1 MPAGFTALTPKA
13 MNDQGDVVGVMGSAY
28 GTSIPFLYTGGVV
41 YDLTTLSSLLV
52 GAQPVGI
59 NSARQIVLN
68 CAGPNSVESCLATPQ
83 IIVPPTAPFG
93 HIDTPANDSSGIAGA
108 LSVTGWALS
117 SPAVNNVGL
126 WRETVPNEYACVP
139 QPKDECLVFLGNA
152 AITPGTRPDVAQT
165 YPGYSYNTAGWGL
178 QLLTNELPDANGKS
192 GMGNGTYRIHAIA
205 ANTAGQS
212 TDMGTIAITVDN
224 ADSVLPFGTIDTPTQ
239 GGTASG
245 TAFVNFGWA
254 VTPQPDLIPLD
265 GSTITVYIDNLPVGH
280 PVYNNYRVD
289 IATLFP
295 GLQNSGGAVG
305 YFYIDTTKLTNGL
318 HTISWLA
325 RDNAGNA
332 AGLGSRYF
340 NVQN

>member
-1 MPAGFTALTPKA
+1 
-13 MNDQGDVVGVMGSAY
+13 
-28 GTSIPFLYTGGVV
+28 
-41 YDLTTLSSLLV
+41 
-52 GAQPVGI
+52 
-59 NSARQIVLN
+59 
-68 CAGPNSVESCLATPQ
+68 
-83 IIVPPTAPFG
+83 
-93 HIDTPANDSSGIAGA
+93 
-108 LSVTGWALS
+108 
-117 SPAVNNVGL
+117 L

-165 YPGYSYNTAGWGL
+165 DPGYSYNTAGWGL

-212 TDMGTIAITVDN
+212 TDMGTIAISVDN

-295 GLQNSGGAVG
+295 GLQNSNGAVG